1 MQIHS
6 LNHSQP
12 YDYVVYGASVGGI
25 LLALHYAAAGNTVLV
40 LNPYGFPGGSVTES
54 LSCLQ
59 QRPVAATPHARQ
71 LFGQLFA
78 NPYAT
83 VYEAE
88 EGCVLNP
95 EVIKIGLQHALEAS
109 AVALLFH
116 VKARAL
122 APAGPDGYATLSVI
136 GKEGEFSVRARRV
149 LDATDAGHLTRLVR
163 RTGQLTGARLCV
175 FTSPVPE
182 AAAAT
187 MQALAGLQQ
196 AVRLPDGR
204 YWLAL
209 GLPAAHPTFVETTAN
224 DMLDTLTAA
233 LAPLGARLQIV
244 PAETQLLYQ
253 AAPAE
258 PGEAFGSAADLL
270 AGRSY
275 APHQWLQRAADL
287 EAAAV
292 AAQAARPVAQ

>member
-6 LNHSQP
+6 LDRSQP

-25 LLALHYAAAGNTVLV
+25 LLALHYAAAGYDVLV
-40 LNPYGFPGGSVTES
+40 LNAYGFPGGSVTES

-59 QRPVAATPHARQ
+59 QRPEAATPHARQ
-71 LFGQLFA
+71 LFGPLLA
-78 NPYAT
+78 NPYAL
-83 VYEAE
+83 VHEGP

-95 EVIKIGLQHALEAS
+95 EVLKISLQHALEAS
-109 AVALLFH
+109 SVALLFH

-122 APAGPDGYATLSVI
+122 APADADGYATLSLI
-136 GKEGEFSVRARRV
+136 GKEGEFIVRARRV
-149 LDATDAGHLTRLVR
+149 FDATDAGHLTRLVR

-187 MQALAGLQQ
+187 IQALAGLQQ
-196 AVRLPDGR
+196 AVRLSDGR

-233 LAPLGARLQIV
+233 LAPLQARLQIV
-244 PAETQLLYQ
+244 PAETQLLYE
-253 AAPAE
+253 AAPADFS
-258 PGEAFGSAADLL
+258 GYFSCAADLL
-270 AGRSY
+270 PGRAY

-287 EAAAV
+287 EAAVV
-292 AAQAARPVAQ
+292 AAQAAQPAVQ